1 MLPNTL
7 PLPNTVPNA
16 TRPLPVTAP
25 SPATPR
31 SRSTIAQ
38 HPLLTAVTLAYLGVV
53 ALITLGPQPGGS
65 LFRLLANAA
74 IALSW
79 RLNPGSGMDY
89 SELEFTAN
97 VAMFLP
103 VGVLLVLILG
113 PRRWWLAIGFG
124 ILLTIGIEAAQA
136 FIPTRVSDA
145 RDLVA
150 NSAGAVVG
158 SLLGVL
164 LTIRPRQRRA

>member
-7 PLPNTVPNA
+7 PIA

-25 SPATPR
+25 SPASPR

-38 HPLLTAVTLAYLGVV
+38 HPLLTTATLAYLGVV

-74 IALSW
+74 MAVAW
-79 RLNPGSGMDY
+79 RIDPDSRFSY
-89 SELEFTAN
+89 SDLEFTAN
-97 VAMFLP
+97 IAMFLP

-124 ILLTIGIEAAQA
+124 ILLTIGIEAAQSV
-136 FIPTRVSDA
+136 IPSRVSDA

-150 NSAGAVVG
+150 NSAGAIIG
-158 SLLGVL
+158 ALLGVV
-164 LTIRPRQRRA
+164 LTLRPRQRRA